1 MPVEKKMSG
10 LCQHMAMNPVGMH
23 STTGKH
29 WYQMAGLNN
38 LMHWNDFGTR
48 QSLPCGAANMKH
60 LCIVIE

>member
-29 WYQMAGLNN
+29 RYQMAGLNN
-38 LMHWNDFGTR
+38 LMHWNDFSIR
-48 QSLPCGAANMKH
+48 QPLPRRA
-60 LCIVIE
+60 V